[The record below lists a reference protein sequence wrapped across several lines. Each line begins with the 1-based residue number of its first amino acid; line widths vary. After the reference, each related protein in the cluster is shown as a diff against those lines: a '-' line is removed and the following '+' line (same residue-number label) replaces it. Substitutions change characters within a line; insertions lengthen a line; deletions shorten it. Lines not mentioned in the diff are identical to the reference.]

1 MIYIVHDLYKMMEWK
16 PVHVTLGL
24 LLIRG
29 RDTYCSEKQ
38 CTNIQK

>member
-16 PVHVTLGL
+16 PVHVGL